1 LDILVRPARDQ
12 VSRLLRALA
21 DFGFPSGETSPD
33 YLLSQN
39 KMLQLGHMPVQVHV
53 MTAITGVNWPHAWE
67 SRESGAY
74 GGVPVFFLGRSA
86 LIANKTATGRPK
98 DLADVEALRHKED

>member
-1 LDILVRPARDQ
+1 
-12 VSRLLRALA
+12 
-21 DFGFPSGETSPD
+21 
-33 YLLSQN
+33 
-39 KMLQLGHMPVQVHV
+39 MLQLGRMPVQVHV